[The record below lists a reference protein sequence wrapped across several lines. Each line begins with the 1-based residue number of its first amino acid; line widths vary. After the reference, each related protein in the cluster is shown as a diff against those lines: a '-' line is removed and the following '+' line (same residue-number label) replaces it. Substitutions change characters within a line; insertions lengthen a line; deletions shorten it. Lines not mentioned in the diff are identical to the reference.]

1 MDTDNRRPGGAPSAG
16 CKKRTPF
23 YTFARI
29 VLWIFVPLIFPARFH
44 HKEKLNVEAPCLYVP
59 NHLSLLD
66 PILLAM
72 RAPHEIHFLGKDTLR
87 KNPVLRFFL
96 DRLHMIPVARG
107 ESDLGAMRA
116 CLSALKDGCAVG
128 IFPEGTRKHAGTM
141 EGVES
146 GLALLALRTGV
157 PVVPVY
163 FASKPR
169 LFRMTHVYV
178 GAPVPYDDLRR
189 EGTNKATCEAM
200 TVRVRDEIYKMR
212 DTAQEK

>member
-1 MDTDNRRPGGAPSAG
+1 MDIDERLPGAKAG
-16 CKKRTPF
+16 KAGKTTPF
-23 YTFARI
+23 YTFARV
-29 VLWIFVPLIFPARFH
+29 VLWIFLSFTFPARFH
-44 HKEKLNVEAPCLYVP
+44 NKERLNVAPPCLYVP

-72 RAPHEIHFLGKDTLR
+72 RTPNEIHFLGKDTLR
-87 KNPVLRFFL
+87 KNPVLRFLL

-116 CLSALKDGCAVG
+116 CLKALKDGCAVG
-128 IFPEGTRKHAGTM
+128 VFPEGTRKRAGTM
-141 EGVES
+141 ESVES

-200 TVRVRDEIYKMR
+200 TVRVRNEIYKMR
-212 DTAQEK
+212 DAARKK